1 MRLYFPRAGNA
12 GQQFSLEYNKVLF
25 RDVLL
30 EDASTSE
37 KIQSVLAS
45 GAKTHFILQDQE
57 LLIRHDLKVIEDC
70 VGFYRKAKETAA
82 PACRGRSSP
91 RDRCARLARSRS
103 DNSAQTG

>member
-1 MRLYFPRAGNA
+1 VDVAASFYFTYNFWPLAVDRTRWEVRLYFPRAENA

-45 GAKTHFILQDQE
+45 GAKTHFVLHDQE

-70 VGFYRKAKETAA
+70 VGFY
-82 PACRGRSSP
+82 
-91 RDRCARLARSRS
+91 
-103 DNSAQTG
+103 QTRREQ